1 MISLTLHFKADN
13 HRILLIISVQFLI
26 TRICQTIEKL
36 FLEAVFNTIRYNTNI
51 LNKYKIIFLHQNHLT
66 AWKPIY
72 ACTENNIEIFFINTL
87 KAVILIL
94 IRNEI

>member
-36 FLEAVFNTIRYNTNI
+36 FLEAVFNTI
-51 LNKYKIIFLHQNHLT
+51 
-66 AWKPIY
+66 
-72 ACTENNIEIFFINTL
+72 
-87 KAVILIL
+87 LIL